1 MVAAREVVSPFEV
14 FNSLLGHA
22 LLRLPIGDDNIIHV
36 EKDKYTAF
44 GKTAWFIG

>member
-1 MVAAREVVSPFEV
+1 MVAAREVVSPFKV

-22 LLRLPIGDDNIIHV
+22 LLRLPIGDNDVIHV

-44 GKTAWFIG
+44 DKTV